1 MVPDSNGSERAF
13 QIAQPR
19 HATDANGDSGPTR
32 REAKGVFAP
41 IKTFLS
47 KVSRVCPEILISRE
61 LLPKTA
67 LAMCLST

>member
-1 MVPDSNGSERAF
+1 MVPDSNDSERPF
-13 QIAQPR
+13 QIAQLP
-19 HATDANGDSGPTR
+19 HATDGNGASGPTP

-61 LLPKTA
+61 LLPKTS
-67 LAMCLST
+67 LAMCLNT